1 MSASNADGHG
11 GRDVAT
17 KRAVRM
23 VAAQAAAVSAAV
35 HLLWAWPRLGTG
47 GDPRPAVFVLGGAF
61 AVAVAV
67 ATLRAPEYRRL
78 YALGAGTLA
87 AFLLGY
93 VGWHGAAVGAA
104 LATEPLAIV
113 AKGAE
118 VVGVLAFL
126 ALYRLAPPTSVVL
139 ERRDDAEGTGN
150 DPGETGNDIG
160 ETGNDGER
168 EADDAA
174 RGGPEP

>member
-1 MSASNADGHG
+1 
-11 GRDVAT
+11 
-17 KRAVRM
+17 M

-35 HLLWAWPRLGTG
+35 HLLWAWPRLGSG
-47 GDPRPAVFVLGGAF
+47 GDPRPAVFVLGAAF
-61 AVAVAV
+61 TVAVAV

-93 VGWHGAAVGAA
+93 VGWYGAAFGSA
-104 LATEPLAIV
+104 LAAEPLAVV

-118 VVGVLAFL
+118 AVGVVAFA

-139 ERRDDAEGTGN
+139 ERRDDAEDRSATDEGSRAGGG
-150 DPGETGNDIG
+150 PGGET
-160 ETGNDGER
+160 E
-168 EADDAA
+168 
-174 RGGPEP
+174 GPEP